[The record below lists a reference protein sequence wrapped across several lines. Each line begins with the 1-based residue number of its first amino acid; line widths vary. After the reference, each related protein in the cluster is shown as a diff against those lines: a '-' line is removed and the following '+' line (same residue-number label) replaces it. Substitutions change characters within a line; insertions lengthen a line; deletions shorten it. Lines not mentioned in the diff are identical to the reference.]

1 MAEPDNEARL
11 AALMR
16 SAQAGDA
23 DAYAALMQEL
33 AARVRR
39 IVRYRRAFLE
49 QADVEDLVQ
58 DVLLSVHAV
67 RATYDATRPFI
78 PWMLA
83 ITRNRLADAA
93 RRYARHGAHE
103 VTVDDIDVTFFSSTT
118 NTMTPTYGDPEALRD
133 AIADLP
139 EGQRSAIE
147 MLKLR
152 EMSLKEAAAASGT
165 SVGALKVATHRAMD
179 ALRRRLKKEM
189 QKRRGRRTPRRSFE
203 NLRAGLRPCGR
214 LRGRGCVR
222 RRGSRLPCPR
232 RCSLSSR

>member
-1 MAEPDNEARL
+1 MAEPDTHEARL

-16 SAQAGDA
+16 SAQGGDT

-33 AARVRR
+33 AERVRR
-39 IVRYRRAFLE
+39 IVRHRRAFLE
-49 QADVEDLVQ
+49 HADIEDLVQ

-78 PWMLA
+78 PWLLA

-93 RRYARHGAHE
+93 RRYARHGARE
-103 VTVDDIDVTFFSSTT
+103 VVVEDLDVTFFSESA
-118 NTMTPTYGDPEALRD
+118 NTMTTTYGDPDALKE

-139 EGQRSAIE
+139 RGQRSAIE
-147 MLKLR
+147 LLKLK

-179 ALRRRLKKEM
+179 ALRRKLKKEVEE
-189 QKRRGRRTPRRSFE
+189 R
-203 NLRAGLRPCGR
+203 
-214 LRGRGCVR
+214 
-222 RRGSRLPCPR
+222 
-232 RCSLSSR
+232 

>member
-1 MAEPDNEARL
+1 MAEPETHEKRL

-16 SAQAGDA
+16 SAQGGDA
-23 DAYAALMQEL
+23 DAYVALMQEL
-33 AARVRR
+33 AVRVRQ
-39 IVRYRRAFLE
+39 IVRHRRAFLE
-49 QADVEDLVQ
+49 RADVEDLVQ

-78 PWMLA
+78 PWLLA

-103 VTVDDIDVTFFSSTT
+103 VAIDDLDVTFFTERT
-118 NTMTPTYGDPEALRD
+118 NTWTATYGDPDLLRD

-139 EGQRSAIE
+139 AGQRSAID

-179 ALRRRLKKEM
+179 ALRRKLKK
-189 QKRRGRRTPRRSFE
+189 
-203 NLRAGLRPCGR
+203 AGEER
-214 LRGRGCVR
+214 
-222 RRGSRLPCPR
+222 
-232 RCSLSSR
+232 

>member
-1 MAEPDNEARL
+1 MAEPETNEERL

-16 SAQAGDA
+16 FAQGGDA
-23 DAYAALMQEL
+23 DAYAALMREL
-33 AARVRR
+33 AVRVRQ
-39 IVRYRRAFLE
+39 IVRHRRAFLE
-49 QADVEDLVQ
+49 HADVEDLVQ

-78 PWMLA
+78 PWLLA

-103 VTVDDIDVTFFSSTT
+103 VAVDDLDVTFASERT
-118 NTMTPTYGDPEALRD
+118 NTLTATYGDPDALKD

-139 EGQRSAIE
+139 AGQRSAIE
-147 MLKLR
+147 MLKIR

-179 ALRRRLKKEM
+179 ALRRKLKKTVEE
-189 QKRRGRRTPRRSFE
+189 R
-203 NLRAGLRPCGR
+203 
-214 LRGRGCVR
+214 
-222 RRGSRLPCPR
+222 
-232 RCSLSSR
+232 